1 MIRPAGFVEQHG
13 HHSPLDT
20 DALSNVTNVT
30 KVNSSPFLLIT
41 RAAKGG
47 NLGLAT
53 DHGAVICGHRAST
66 VKHQQKEETNE

>member
-1 MIRPAGFVEQHG
+1 VIRPAGFVEQHG

-30 KVNSSPFLLIT
+30 KVNSSQFLSIT
-41 RAAKGG
+41 RAVKGG
-47 NLGLAT
+47 NLRLAT
-53 DHGAVICGHRAST
+53 DHGAVICVYRASS